1 MTAATDEALTRLR
14 ESDPSAGIAG
24 SPLAEGLAREGV
36 RFAAVGGPLEAR
48 WRDALSELAQCIRV
62 LDDGHPGGGAPVLNE
77 GGVYRG
83 SWIESTGTINTE
95 ILARFAPQ
103 VARDT
108 LLLFARHQ
116 REDGMIPYKVT
127 ADGPAFSQI
136 QIVTP
141 LARVVWNHYLLTG
154 HEGGRDHAF
163 LSTMQGAMERMDA
176 WLARYRDTLGTGGVE
191 AFCTFDTG
199 HDLSPR
205 FWFAPDRAFR
215 GDARRVDPDSALLPV
230 VAPDLTSN
238 VAAQRAYLG
247 RIAEELGGDS
257 AAWDAAA
264 RRSVDALYA
273 QCFDE
278 ADGFFYDRD
287 RTGRLH
293 RLQGD
298 VLARV
303 LANEV
308 GDEAFFTESLRRYL
322 MNTRKFLAHY
332 GFTTIAMDD
341 PRFDHDAS
349 RNSWGGPVNFLAQL
363 RAPHAFERHGHVAEL
378 ALVSQPVIAALAVA
392 DRFPQCLDPWSGD
405 AGFTEVYSPSI
416 LWFLDAIERHA
427 GILPRPDGEVWFTG
441 LAPTRLDHGAAA
453 QAIAY
458 GRRVG
463 EAEFELVA
471 DDERVEVLRDGA
483 AAFGFPRGWR
493 VVTDRAGAVQ
503 AVVGVGARAVTGVLT
518 LPSGDL
524 ELTVA
529 PNERVAIAGGSVAS
543 RAGAEFVAPVF

>member
-1 MTAATDEALTRLR
+1 MSVRDEALRRLR
-14 ESDPSAGIAG
+14 DGDPAAAAGIRDT
-24 SPLAEGLAREGV
+24 PLGTELTASGV
-36 RFAAVGGPLEAR
+36 RFAAVGGPLEQR
-48 WRDALSELAQCIRV
+48 WRTALAELARCIRP
-62 LDDGHPGGGAPVLNE
+62 LEGDDAAPVLNE
-77 GGVYRG
+77 GGVYHG
-83 SWIESTGTINTE
+83 SWIESTGTISTE
-95 ILARFAPQ
+95 VLARFAPGI
-103 VARDT
+103 ARDT

-116 REDGMIPYKVT
+116 RDDGMIPYKVT

-141 LARVVWNHYLLTG
+141 LARVVWSHYLLTG
-154 HEGGRDHAF
+154 HGPGGRDRE
-163 LSTMQGAMERMDA
+163 LLETMRAAMERYDA

-205 FWFAPDRAFR
+205 FWFAPDRAHR
-215 GDARRVDPDSALLPV
+215 GDARRVDPDAPLLPY

-238 VAAQRAYLG
+238 VACQRTYLA
-247 RIAEELGGDS
+247 RIAEELGDDP
-257 AAWDAAA
+257 APWHEAA
-264 RRSVDALYA
+264 RRSIDALYA

-287 RTGRLH
+287 RHGDPV

-308 GDEAFFTESLRRYL
+308 GDEEFFASSLRHYL

-378 ALVSQPVIAALAVA
+378 ALVSQPVLAALAVA
-392 DRFPQCLDPWSGD
+392 DRFPQCLDPWSGE
-405 AGFTEVYSPSI
+405 AGFTEVYSPAI
-416 LWFLDAIERHA
+416 LWFLDAVERYA
-427 GILPRPDGEVWFTG
+427 GILPRPDGEVWFSG

-453 QAIAY
+453 GAVAY
-458 GRRVG
+458 GRAIDG
-463 EAEFELVA
+463 GTWELVA
-471 DDERVEVLRDGA
+471 DDERVEVRRDGEP
-483 AAFGFPRGWR
+483 AFAFPRGWR
-493 VVTDRAGAVQ
+493 VVTDRAGAVR
-503 AVVGVGARAVTGVLT
+503 AVVGIGSRAVPGE
-518 LPSGDL
+518 L
-524 ELTVA
+524 ELPGGAVTLEVQS
-529 PNERVAIAGGSVAS
+529 NERVGLDGPTVTD
-543 RAGAEFVAPVF
+543 RAGVGFVAPRF

>member
-1 MTAATDEALTRLR
+1 MTATDEALRRLR
-14 ESDPSAGIAG
+14 EGDAVARAGIAS
-24 SPLAEGLAREGV
+24 SPLGDELAREGV

-48 WRDALSELAQCIRV
+48 WHTALAELAQCIRP
-62 LDDGHPGGGAPVLNE
+62 LGGAAPVLNE
-77 GGVYRG
+77 GGVYHG

-95 ILARFAPQ
+95 VLSRFAPQ

-116 REDGMIPYKVT
+116 RDDGMIPYKVT

-154 HEGGRDHAF
+154 RSGAADRE
-163 LSTMQGAMERMDA
+163 LLETMRTAMERYDA
-176 WLARYRDTLGTGGVE
+176 WLERYRDTRGTGGVE

-215 GDARRVDPDSALLPV
+215 SDARLVDPDSPILPY

-238 VAAQRAYLG
+238 VACQRAYLG
-247 RIAEELGGDS
+247 RIARELGEDPQP
-257 AAWDAAA
+257 WEDAAQ
-264 RRSVDALYA
+264 RSLDALYA

-287 RTGRLH
+287 RNGELV

-308 GDEAFFTESLRRYL
+308 GDEEFFAASLRRYL

-332 GFTTIAMDD
+332 GFTTVAMGD

-363 RAPHAFERHGHVAEL
+363 RAPHAFELHGHVAEL
-378 ALVSQPVIAALAVA
+378 ALVSQPVLAALAVA

-405 AGFTEVYSPSI
+405 AGYTDVYSPSI
-416 LWFLDAIERHA
+416 LWFLDAVERYA
-427 GILPRPDGEVWFTG
+427 GILPRPDGEVWLSG
-441 LAPTRLDHGAAA
+441 MAPTRLDHGAAA
-453 QAIAY
+453 EAIAY
-458 GRRVG
+458 GRRIDG
-463 EAEFELVA
+463 AQWELVA
-471 DDERVEVLRDGA
+471 DDERVLVWRDGEQVC
-483 AAFGFPRGWR
+483 GFPRGWR
-493 VVTDRAGAVQ
+493 VVAERDGTVS
-503 AVVGVGARAVTGVLT
+503 AVVGLGARAVAGE
-518 LPSGDL
+518 L
-524 ELTVA
+524 ELPGGTVTLEVA
-529 PNERVAIAGGSVAS
+529 PNERISLSGSAVVS
-543 RAGAEFVAPVF
+543 RSGVGFVAPVF

>member
-1 MTAATDEALTRLR
+1 MTTAADEALARLR
-14 ESDPSAGIAG
+14 ASAPAQPISG
-24 SPLAEGLAREGV
+24 SPLADGITHQGV
-36 RFAAVGGPLEAR
+36 RFAAVGGPLEQR
-48 WRDALSELAQCIRV
+48 WHDALADLAQCIRT
-62 LDDGHPGGGAPVLNE
+62 LDEGHRGGGAPVLNE

-116 REDGMIPYKVT
+116 REDGLIPYKVT

-141 LARVVWNHYLLTG
+141 LARVVWNHYLITD
-154 HEGGRDHAF
+154 HDGGRDTEF
-163 LSTMQGAMERMDA
+163 LATMQSAMERMDA
-176 WLARYRDTLGTGGVE
+176 WLAEYRDTLGTGGVE

-215 GDARRVDPDSALLPV
+215 ADARHVDPDHPLLPY

-247 RIAEELGGDS
+247 RLAEEFGGDG
-257 AAWDAAA
+257 AAWQAAA
-264 RRSVDALYA
+264 QRSLDALYA

-287 RTGRLH
+287 RHGELH

-308 GDEAFFTESLRRYL
+308 GDEAFFADSLRRYL

-378 ALVSQPVIAALAVA
+378 ALVSQPIIAALAVA
-392 DRFPQCLDPWSGD
+392 DRFPQCLDPWSGE
-405 AGFTEVYSPSI
+405 AGFTEVYSPAI
-416 LWFLDAIERHA
+416 LWFLDAIERYA

-453 QAIAY
+453 QAVAY
-458 GRRVG
+458 GRRIGGVD
-463 EAEFELVA
+463 FELVA
-471 DDERVEVLRDGA
+471 DDERVSVLRDGD
-483 AAFGFPRGWR
+483 AAFSFPRGWR
-493 VVTDRAGAVQ
+493 IVTDRDGAVQ
-503 AVVGVGARAVTGVLT
+503 AVVGVGARPVRGVLST
-518 LPSGDL
+518 PGGDL
-524 ELTVA
+524 ELEVA
-529 PNERVAIAGGSVAS
+529 PNERVEVAGGVATS
-543 RAGAEFVAPVF
+543 RTGVEFVAPVF